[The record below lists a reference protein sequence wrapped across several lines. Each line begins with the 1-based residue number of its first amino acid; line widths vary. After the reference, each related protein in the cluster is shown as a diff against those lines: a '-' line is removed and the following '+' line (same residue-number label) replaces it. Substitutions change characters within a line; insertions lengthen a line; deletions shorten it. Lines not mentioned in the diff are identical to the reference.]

1 MPNKWDIYSELRTI
15 AADSFQNAGCLVEEE
30 KRRRE
35 CASVDIEE
43 SKLESILKNSLN
55 WNEPTAHQS
64 YFCCHVISS
73 LQLICNAPSPWLLL
87 IPHYLLTASFTF
99 IYKTLSYLPSRI
111 LEVKLERWVSKMV
124 VLLIYLNIYLKS
136 VDGLVNISFSGEIVL
151 FLSMQIC
158 WPFCKSWTM

>member
-73 LQLICNAPSPWLLL
+73 LRLICTAPSPWQLLCPIIYWL
-87 IPHYLLTASFTF
+87 PLSLLYIKDHHTF
-99 IYKTLSYLPSRI
+99 LHFRSRI
-111 LEVKLERWVSKMV
+111 KDRFQQRLWISSFKT
-124 VLLIYLNIYLKS
+124 YLNY
-136 VDGLVNISFSGEIVL
+136 SF
-151 FLSMQIC
+151 
-158 WPFCKSWTM
+158 